1 MFANSQM
8 QNMKRDM
15 VLERLKELGVIQTQ
29 LGQSIYDID
38 YDSLLYELVLAEL
51 KNVDVESRKQWF

>member
-8 QNMKRDM
+8 QNMKHDM
-15 VLERLKELGVIQTQ
+15 VLERLKELGVLQTQ
-29 LGQSIYDID
+29 LGQSIYDLD
-38 YDSLLYELVLAEL
+38 YDNLLYELVLAEL

>member
-1 MFANSQM
+1 MFANSHM

-15 VLERLKELGVIQTQ
+15 ILERLKELEVKQTQ
-29 LGQSIYDID
+29 LGLSIYDLD
-38 YDSLLYELVLAEL
+38 YDTLLYELVLAEL

>member
-1 MFANSQM
+1 MFVNSQM

-15 VLERLKELGVIQTQ
+15 VLERLKELGIFESQ
-29 LGQSIYDID
+29 LGQSIYDLD
-38 YDSLLYELVLAEL
+38 YDTLLYELVLAEL

>member
-15 VLERLKELGVIQTQ
+15 VLERLKELGVMQTQ
-29 LGQSIYDID
+29 LGLSIYDLD
-38 YDSLLYELVLAEL
+38 YDNLLYELVLAEL